1 MSVMNI
7 EQIKIRIQEM
17 LIYYAYRKEE
27 TIGQDHRD
35 YETKFY
41 TLKQLEEDILY
52 NRSLAEPYQKI
63 VDQVCKNNHKH

>member
-1 MSVMNI
+1 MSEMNI
-7 EQIKIRIQEM
+7 KQIKIRIQEM
-17 LIYYAYRKEE
+17 LIYYAHKKEE
-27 TIGQDHRD
+27 TTGQEHRD

-52 NRSLAEPYQKI
+52 NRSLAEPYRRV